1 MKYACLAIFQ
11 LEYGQTCLTEFDTD
25 KIVYLSPIKRERE
38 NSGRCHLKGKTS
50 YIAVPATECP
60 GQGGKFFISLYH
72 NLLMREFE
80 AKRVFKNASEK
91 NKSSDKVNPLAIPE
105 EAEKSGSVVPVW
117 KLELIRKQIRFF
129 MTDDD
134 V

>member
-1 MKYACLAIFQ
+1 
-11 LEYGQTCLTEFDTD
+11 
-25 KIVYLSPIKRERE
+25 
-38 NSGRCHLKGKTS
+38 
-50 YIAVPATECP
+50 
-60 GQGGKFFISLYH
+60 
-72 NLLMREFE
+72 MREFE